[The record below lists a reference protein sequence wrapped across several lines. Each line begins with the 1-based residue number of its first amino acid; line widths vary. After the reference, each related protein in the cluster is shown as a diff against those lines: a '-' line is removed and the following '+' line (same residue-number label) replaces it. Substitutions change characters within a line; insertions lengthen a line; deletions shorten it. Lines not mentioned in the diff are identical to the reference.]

1 MRGATWRR
9 RSGSACR
16 VSTHAPHARGD
27 AVSCS
32 AGGTAARVST
42 HAPHA
47 RGDMAPAASALDKA
61 IVSTHAPHARG
72 HRRSTPRCSTGTSY
86 NPRPSCEGRL
96 CELAPPVPEPALF
109 QPTPLMRGAT
119 RANLLTLHVL
129 AVSTHAPHARGDSRM
144 TRTPRTAR
152 GFNPRPSCEGRHDD
166 AGGTIAQFLFQPT
179 PLMRGATLLRQLV
192 HQAPSRFNPRPSCEG
207 RLTPTLDFA
216 VSMKFQ
222 PTPLMRGATFEMVP
236 YKHRHSG
243 FNPRPSCEGRLCPF
257 PAYPTASV
265 GFNPRPSCEGRRFP

>member
-129 AVSTHAPHARGDSRM
+129 AVSTHAPHARGETLRVGTASARASVVSTHAPHARGDACESSDP
-144 TRTPRTAR
+144 PRT
-152 GFNPRPSCEGRHDD
+152 C
-166 AGGTIAQFLFQPT
+166 
-179 PLMRGATLLRQLV
+179 
-192 HQAPSRFNPRPSCEG
+192 
-207 RLTPTLDFA
+207 
-216 VSMKFQ
+216 
-222 PTPLMRGATFEMVP
+222 
-236 YKHRHSG
+236 G
-243 FNPRPSCEGRLCPF
+243 FNPRPSCEGRLSYDSNAENRPWF
-257 PAYPTASV
+257 QPTPLMRGATRRRRRHDRAVLVSTHAPHARGDASPTARPPGSV
-265 GFNPRPSCEGRRFP
+265 AFQPPPLMRGATHADARFRGVDEVSTHAPHARGDF